1 MGKLAPVPLGLRFNM
16 ADESCRIALVLLCG
30 IPASGKST
38 LASKLQDYVKKTR
51 GNTMHVIHV
60 CYDDFIP
67 FDLELNEGAVY
78 VSRNDDLVHE
88 NSSEQESNTPLFDGA
103 NGFLKYS
110 LWKQYR
116 KLVLE
121 TVDRALN
128 MIENQHENAFID
140 DQMVE
145 GFPSVDEF
153 WSIWQK
159 SQKMNC
165 SCFISAECR

>member
-16 ADESCRIALVLLCG
+16 ADKSCRVALVLLCG

-78 VSRNDDLVHE
+78 VSRNYDLVHE
-88 NSSEQESNTPLFDGA
+88 NSSEQESNPPLFDGA
-103 NGFLKYS
+103 NVFFKYS

-140 DQMVE
+140 DQIVE

-153 WSIWQK
+153 WSILQK
-159 SQKMNC
+159 SQKINC
-165 SCFISAECR
+165 SCFISTECR

>member
-1 MGKLAPVPLGLRFNM
+1 MGKLAPVPLGLRFKM
-16 ADESCRIALVLLCG
+16 ADASCRVALVLLCG

-67 FDLELNEGAVY
+67 FDLDLNEGAVY
-78 VSRNDDLVHE
+78 VSRNYDLVQE

-103 NGFLKYS
+103 NGSFKYS

-128 MIENQHENAFID
+128 TIENQHENTFTD
-140 DQMVE
+140 DLMAE
-145 GFPSVDEF
+145 RFPSVDEF
-153 WSIWQK
+153 WSILQK
-159 SQKMNC
+159 SQKINC
-165 SCFISAECR
+165 SCFISTDCR